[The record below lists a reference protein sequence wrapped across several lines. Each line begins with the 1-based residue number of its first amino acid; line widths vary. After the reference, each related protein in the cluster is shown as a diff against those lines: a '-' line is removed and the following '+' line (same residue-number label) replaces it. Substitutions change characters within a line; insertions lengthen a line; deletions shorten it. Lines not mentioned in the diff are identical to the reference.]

1 MSEDNDKSKVKKTKH
16 DDKSSQDGNT
26 QTVRRSERKHTQRF
40 PINQDDIG
48 ECDDRNDKD
57 YK

>member
-1 MSEDNDKSKVKKTKH
+1 MQKDNGKPNVKKAEH
-16 DDKSSQDGNT
+16 GKSRQDGNT